1 MFPTKTSRDV
11 GMVDGDSDPTGS
23 SMETTGGRSLGT
35 SRRIPR
41 LCNYSVNIHCLQD
54 TLWIDFTIPTSGSIL
69 MWHCFHGLNVRVT
82 ISICPPTHARKMIM
96 NSI

>member
-54 TLWIDFTIPTSGSIL
+54 TLWIDFHHPYIWQHFDVALLS
-69 MWHCFHGLNVRVT
+69 GLNVCVT